1 MEGVPIKI
9 LGRATLTSSPFFEKK
24 KTTTTLLLINGVDN
38 QSLFQLINKD
48 Q

>member
-1 MEGVPIKI
+1 MEGVPIKT

-24 KTTTTLLLINGVDN
+24 KTTLLLINGVDN